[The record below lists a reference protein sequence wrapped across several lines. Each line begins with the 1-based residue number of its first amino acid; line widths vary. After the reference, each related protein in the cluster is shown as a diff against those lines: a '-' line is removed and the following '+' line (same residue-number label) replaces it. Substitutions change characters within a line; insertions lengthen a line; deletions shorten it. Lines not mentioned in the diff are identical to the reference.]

1 LGILCFLPIRDA
13 RSANA
18 RTPAN
23 DAPLG
28 AHWLVNTLS
37 FGSAVLDEQEKKVM
51 TGIYIMLSGMVL
63 FATIVGIWDL
73 VAERRNRRG
82 ATRR

>member
-1 LGILCFLPIRDA
+1 
-13 RSANA
+13 
-18 RTPAN
+18 
-23 DAPLG
+23 
-28 AHWLVNTLS
+28 
-37 FGSAVLDEQEKKVM
+37 M

-73 VAERRNRRG
+73 VAERRNRHG